1 MKKLFTLIFITV
13 FFFSTIAVAEEIR
26 SGLYEFDLST
36 NGSMSAG
43 SGTSIFLIDGSS
55 APLDLSM
62 VQPNLGVWSLQVYQI
77 NPGAL
82 TASASGNSPWQLSG
96 VTYTIDYSTS
106 IKNGIWSS
114 GTTNIVSA
122 MSLSGQTTEVI
133 PFIPEFA
140 KYYRFRVTSGI
151 TQIGTL
157 RAKLLIQ

>member
-26 SGLYEFDLST
+26 SGFYEFDLST

-62 VQPNLGVWSLQVYQI
+62 VQPNMGVWSLQVYQI
-77 NPGAL
+77 TKGAL
-82 TASASGNSPWQLSG
+82 TGSIIDFGESG